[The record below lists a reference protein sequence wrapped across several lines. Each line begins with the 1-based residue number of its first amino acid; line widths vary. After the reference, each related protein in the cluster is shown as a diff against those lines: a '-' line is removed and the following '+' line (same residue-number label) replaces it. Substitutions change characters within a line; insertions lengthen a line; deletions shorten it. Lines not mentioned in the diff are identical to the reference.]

1 MALPLIGAALSI
13 GSSIFGSISA
23 RKEQRRAARQ
33 RKKEEA
39 KMREMEEIYKNL
51 DTSNPYLN
59 LENTMEDLTV
69 NQQQAEFERQSFQQT
84 QANILSDLAGAAGG
98 SGIANLAQS
107 LAQQGQIAAQKQAVS
122 IGMQERQNQMA
133 RQQETSR
140 IQMMERQG
148 EIMSRDMKRTQT
160 ETLLGMAQQRTAAAA
175 QAEAQAKQARMSAIT
190 GGITGAASMI
200 AGFGDAGTVTP
211 GGIAGMTGAGTGSQT
226 SGNQGGGGLTMEQL
240 RALMAVK

>member
-1 MALPLIGAALSI
+1 MALPLIGAAVSI
-13 GSSIFGSISA
+13 GSSIFGAISA
-23 RKEQRRAARQ
+23 KKEERKAARQ
-33 RKKEEA
+33 RRKEEA
-39 KMREMEEIYKNL
+39 KMKEMEDIYKNL

-122 IGMQERQNQMA
+122 IGMQERQNEMA
-133 RQQETSR
+133 RQQETGR

-148 EIMSRDMKRTQT
+148 EIISRDLKRTQT
-160 ETLLGMAQQRTAAAA
+160 ETLLGKWFIWSSINDSRFWRLWNCNTWWYSRYDWCWNWWNTRAIYVFNNTNNRRNRTIS
-175 QAEAQAKQARMSAIT
+175 KSLI
-190 GGITGAASMI
+190 I
-200 AGFGDAGTVTP
+200 
-211 GGIAGMTGAGTGSQT
+211 
-226 SGNQGGGGLTMEQL
+226 
-240 RALMAVK
+240 

>member
-1 MALPLIGAALSI
+1 MALPLIGAAVSI
-13 GSSIFGSISA
+13 GSSIFGAISA
-23 RKEQRRAARQ
+23 KKEERKAARQ
-33 RKKEEA
+33 RRKEEA
-39 KMREMEEIYKNL
+39 KMKEMEDIYKNL

-122 IGMQERQNQMA
+122 IGMQERQNEMA
-133 RQQETSR
+133 RQQETGR

-148 EIMSRDMKRTQT
+148 EIISRDLKRTQT
-160 ETLLGMAQQRTAAAA
+160 SGL
-175 QAEAQAKQARMSAIT
+175 S
-190 GGITGAASMI
+190 GAASMI
-200 AGFGDAGTVTP
+200 AGFGDSGTVTP
-211 GGIAGMTGAGTGSQT
+211 GGIAGMTGAGTGGTPAPSMFST
-226 SGNQGGGGLTMEQL
+226 TPITGGIGQYQNP
-240 RALMAVK
+240 